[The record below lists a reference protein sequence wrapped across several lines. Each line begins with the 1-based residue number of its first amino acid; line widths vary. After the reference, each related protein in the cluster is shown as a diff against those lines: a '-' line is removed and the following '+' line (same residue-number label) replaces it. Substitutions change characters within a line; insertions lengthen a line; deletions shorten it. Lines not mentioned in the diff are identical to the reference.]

1 MNTNKTLLAFL
12 LALTDLDTPLSQA
25 ETKSIK
31 EIGDQLDAQPLAWER
46 YTKPKLLEM
55 IAANPEL
62 NQRYQI
68 YSTQLINTR
77 VDIPL
82 EYLPTEAEIQ
92 QFDTTSSVWVIKGYK
107 PKSSPTGYDQHINNI
122 VIVVSRTEQ
131 PEAAVKQLPL
141 EKLKQFL
148 GTSKK

>member
-25 ETKSIK
+25 ETKTIK

-46 YTKPKLLEM
+46 YTKPKLLEI
-55 IAANPEL
+55 IAGNPEL
-62 NQRYQI
+62 NQGYQT
-68 YSTQLINTR
+68 YYNQLDTT
-77 VDIPL
+77 VDLPPD
-82 EYLPTEAEIQ
+82 YLPTTAEIQ
-92 QFDTTSSVWVIKGYK
+92 PVNKPSSSWIMRGHK
-107 PKSSPTGYDQHINNI
+107 PKSSPTGYDQQINNI
-122 VIVVSRTEQ
+122 VIVVSRSEE

>member
-1 MNTNKTLLAFL
+1 MNTNNTLLAFL
-12 LALTDLDTPLSQA
+12 LALTDLEIPLSQG

-46 YTKPKLLEM
+46 YTKPKLLEI

-62 NQRYQI
+62 NQRYQT
-68 YSTQLINTR
+68 YYNQLDTT
-77 VDIPL
+77 VDIPPD
-82 EYLPTEAEIQ
+82 YLPTEAEIQ
-92 QFDTTSSVWVIKGYK
+92 VVNTPSSTIMRGHK
-107 PKSSPTGYDQHINNI
+107 PKSSPTGYDQQINNI

-141 EKLKQFL
+141 DKLKQFL

>member
-1 MNTNKTLLAFL
+1 
-12 LALTDLDTPLSQA
+12 
-25 ETKSIK
+25 
-31 EIGDQLDAQPLAWER
+31 
-46 YTKPKLLEM
+46 
-55 IAANPEL
+55 
-62 NQRYQI
+62 
-68 YSTQLINTR
+68 
-77 VDIPL
+77 
-82 EYLPTEAEIQ
+82 LPTEAEIQ

-122 VIVVSRTEQ
+122 VIVVSRSEQ

>member
-12 LALTDLDTPLSQA
+12 LALTDLDTPLSQGDN
-25 ETKSIK
+25 KSIK

-46 YTKPKLLEM
+46 YTKPKLLEI

-62 NQRYQI
+62 NQRYQT
-68 YSTQLINTR
+68 YYNQLDTT
-77 VDIPL
+77 VDIPPD
-82 EYLPTEAEIQ
+82 YLPTTAEIQ
-92 QFDTTSSVWVIKGYK
+92 PVNKPSSTIMRGHK
-107 PKSSPTGYDQHINNI
+107 PKSSPTGYDQQINNI

>member
-25 ETKSIK
+25 ENKSIK

-62 NQRYQI
+62 NQRYQT
-68 YSTQLINTR
+68 YYNQLDTK
-77 VDIPL
+77 VDIHPD
-82 EYLPTEAEIQ
+82 YLPTEAEIQ
-92 QFDTTSSVWVIKGYK
+92 PVNTPSSVWGMKGHK
-107 PKSSPTGYDQHINNI
+107 PKSSPTGYEQQINNI

-131 PEAAVKQLPL
+131 PEAAVKELPL
-141 EKLKQFL
+141 DKLKQFL
-148 GTSKK
+148 GTSEK

>member
-12 LALTDLDTPLSQA
+12 LALSDLDTPLSKA
-25 ETKSIK
+25 ENKMLA

-55 IAANPEL
+55 IAANPKL
-62 NQRYQI
+62 NQRYQS
-68 YSTQLINTR
+68 YYKQLDTT
-77 VDIPL
+77 VDIPPD
-82 EYLPTEAEIQ
+82 YIPTEAEIQ
-92 QFDTTSSVWVIKGYK
+92 PVNTPSRTSIMRGHK
-107 PKSSPTGYDQHINNI
+107 PKSSPTSYDQQINNI

>member
-12 LALTDLDTPLSQA
+12 LALSDLDTPLT
-25 ETKSIK
+25 ETENKMLA
-31 EIGDQLDAQPLAWER
+31 EIGDQLNGHSDEWESH
-46 YTKPKLLEM
+46 TKPELLKM
-55 IAANPEL
+55 LAANPEL
-62 NQRYQI
+62 NEHYQT
-68 YSTQLINTR
+68 YSSQLNTK

-82 EYLPTEAEIQ
+82 ELLPTTAEIQ
-92 QFDTTSSVWVIKGYK
+92 PVNTPSSTLISKGIK
-107 PKSSPTGYDQHINNI
+107 PKSSPTGYDQQINNI